1 MSTKRLDMYSVEQV
15 AEHLGLHPRT
25 VRAYLRNGR
34 LKGVRIGKQYRI
46 SHEDLNALTGRPSVL
61 EPVRRQRHVD
71 VSTIVQVDAISPE
84 AFGRITNMLMA
95 GARAPR
101 DEDQP
106 LRIDTSY
113 DDERARLKVFIS
125 GSMDTTVGFLGT
137 VKRLVER
144 EVNDGSL

>member
-1 MSTKRLDMYSVEQV
+1 MYSVEQV
-15 AEHLGLHPRT
+15 AERLGLNPRT
-25 VRAYLRNGR
+25 VRAYLRTGR

-46 SHEDLNALTGRPSVL
+46 SQEDLDTLTGKSSASVA
-61 EPVRRQRHVD
+61 EPVRRHRQVD
-71 VSTIVQVDAISPE
+71 VSTIVQVDVISPE
-84 AFGRITNMLMA
+84 AVGRITNMLMA

-113 DDERARLKVFIS
+113 DDERARMKVFIS
-125 GSMDTTVGFLGT
+125 GSMDTTIGFLGT

-144 EVNDGSL
+144 ETA